1 MRIFSQGSR
10 PALHYSAASRLVTR
24 RASFPSQTAG
34 HASSA
39 TCRAFLSKEKRRQFL
54 MIFITGP
61 GGTVG
66 SEVVKKLESLKVP
79 FRAGYHSE
87 DKVKAARAKGIDAV
101 VINYDKP
108 ETLQQ
113 GFAGCS
119 KVFLL
124 GPNVQN
130 QAQLE
135 TNAVTAAK
143 AAGVSHIV
151 KLSVLRADEEQ
162 FQFSKVHRSVEKGIE
177 SSGVAWTFLRPN
189 SFMQNV
195 INYMGAT
202 IKAENAFYSAAGD
215 GRISHVDVR
224 DIAAVAAKALTE
236 PGHERKAYALTGPE
250 AITYD
255 EMAAQLS
262 KVLGKPVTH
271 VKLTP
276 DDYRNGMLAVGTPEW
291 FADLLLDLERFYREE
306 KASIISDD
314 IKNVTGKDPIR
325 FEQFA
330 REYASSL

>member
-1 MRIFSQGSR
+1 
-10 PALHYSAASRLVTR
+10 
-24 RASFPSQTAG
+24 
-34 HASSA
+34 
-39 TCRAFLSKEKRRQFL
+39 
-54 MIFITGP
+54 MICITGA

-66 SEVVKKLESLKVP
+66 GEVVKKLESLKAP

-87 DKVKAARAKGIDAV
+87 GKVQAARAKHIDAV
-101 VINYDKP
+101 VIDYNRP
-108 ETLQQ
+108 ETLKDA
-113 GFAGCS
+113 FAGCS

-130 QAQLE
+130 QAELE
-135 TNAVTAAK
+135 TNAVNAAK

-162 FQFSKVHRSVEKGIE
+162 FQFSKVHRSVEKAIE
-177 SSGVAWTFLRPN
+177 SSGMSWTFLRPN

-195 INYMGAT
+195 ITYMSAT
-202 IKAENAFYSAAGD
+202 IKAEGAFYSAAED

-224 DIAAVAAKALTE
+224 DIAAVAGKALTE

-255 EMAAQLS
+255 ELAAQLS
-262 KVLGKPVTH
+262 KVLGKPIKYVRW
-271 VKLTP
+271 TP
-276 DDYRNGMLAVGTPEW
+276 EDYRNGMLTVGTPEW
-291 FADLLLDLERFYREE
+291 FVDLLLDLERFYREQ

-330 REYASSL
+330 REYASSI